1 MGITYA
7 TKQQYKSRHHTVKHH
22 LQYETLPFFSTS
34 QNAIEE
40 LNNVKEGT
48 VTNCT
53 KKNVFHV
60 EQTWKELKGLSK
72 KKTLGDL
79 CEKYTHQT

>member
-22 LQYETLPFFSTS
+22 LQYETLPFFFSTS
-34 QNAIEE
+34 QNVIEE
-40 LNNVKEGT
+40 LNNVKKGT

-53 KKNVFHV
+53 KKCILCRTNLERV
-60 EQTWKELKGLSK
+60 ERFIQ
-72 KKTLGDL
+72 
-79 CEKYTHQT
+79 EKDIGRPM

>member
-1 MGITYA
+1 ML
-7 TKQQYKSRHHTVKHH
+7 K
-22 LQYETLPFFSTS
+22 
-34 QNAIEE
+34 
-40 LNNVKEGT
+40 KEQLLI
-48 VTNCT
+48 VQ